1 MPTTLISGI
10 LIEEALVAIDPAA
23 SPAVQA
29 RKHSRGKEGHK
40 GQGAGYDGY
49 ELRSCELGTAILRK
63 THI

>member
-10 LIEEALVAIDPAA
+10 LIEEAVVAIDPAA

-29 RKHSRGKEGHK
+29 RKHSSAKDDRKD
-40 GQGAGYDGY
+40 QGAGYDGY
-49 ELRSCELGTAILRK
+49 ELRSCELGTGRLRK